1 MYYLGST
8 LFIAG
13 ICMPISYPEIGGV
26 ICIIMAGPFDCQK
39 CTIFDPTIS
48 YLLPGYWQ
56 DVVSTSEVQSWFNL
70 GRGSVYATFL
80 SVTGVTGVTSS
91 EY

>member
-26 ICIIMAGPFDCQK
+26 ICIIMADPFNCQK
-39 CTIFDPTIS
+39 CTICDPTIA
-48 YLLPGYWQ
+48 YQLPVYWQ
-56 DVVSTSEVQSWFNL
+56 DVVSTSEVRSWSKL
-70 GRGSVYATFL
+70 GRVMSMPFF
-80 SVTGVTGVTSS
+80 
-91 EY
+91 